1 MSTITAPRAHHRT
14 PWTAE
19 FGIAESFSRSQQR
32 QAAISEASSIQERIN
47 VASRRCEALSRQL
60 LADGAQWLPNREA
73 LRSELSRLEGEIGTL
88 YAQKRAALAG
98 MEVNR

>member
-1 MSTITAPRAHHRT
+1 MTITATPARLHR
-14 PWTAE
+14 PKY
-19 FGIAESFSRSQQR
+19 GISADRMPTIGRKEAVS
-32 QAAISEASSIQERIN
+32 ASSIIERIN
-47 VASRRCEALSRQL
+47 AASQRCETLQRQL

-73 LRSELSRLEGEIGTL
+73 LLSELRRLEGEIGTL